1 MAGGPPANP
10 AALAPLA
17 FLGAAPDVS
26 VGPKQANQEQC
37 TPEDDDRNAL
47 VHDPNGDLFT
57 CRRFPDG
64 MKLGIVKVKLDR
76 EVNAYVVADSTTK
89 EAIVIDPGL
98 PVDKLVDQ
106 LKGFKVRY
114 IVATHCHP
122 GHVAGKDD
130 LKELT
135 GGLTALHSAD
145 AKQFL
150 RSADRYLLDGDELEF
165 GEFKLSVIHTPG
177 HTPGSVCYVVA
188 NHAFVGDTILAGGIG
203 KQTPETDLRRQM
215 MSIGTKLLRLPP
227 ATALYPGHGP
237 ATSLERELA
246 QNPIFR
252 GAGARA

>member
-1 MAGGPPANP
+1 
-10 AALAPLA
+10 
-17 FLGAAPDVS
+17 
-26 VGPKQANQEQC
+26 
-37 TPEDDDRNAL
+37 
-47 VHDPNGDLFT
+47 
-57 CRRFPDG
+57 

-76 EVNAYVVADSTTK
+76 EVNAYVITCSSTK

-98 PVDKLVDQ
+98 PADKLADQ
-106 LKGFKVRY
+106 VKDLKVRF

-122 GHVAGKDD
+122 GHVAGKDE

-135 GGLTALHSAD
+135 GGQTAIHPAD

-150 RSADRYLLDGDELEF
+150 RSADRYLIDGDELEF
-165 GEFKLSVIHTPG
+165 GEFKLSVLHTPG
-177 HTPGSVCYVVA
+177 HTPGSLCFVVA

-203 KQTPETDLRRQM
+203 KQTPETDIRRQM

-227 ATALYPGHGP
+227 TTALYPGHGP

-252 GAGARA
+252 GVGARA

>member
-1 MAGGPPANP
+1 
-10 AALAPLA
+10 
-17 FLGAAPDVS
+17 
-26 VGPKQANQEQC
+26 
-37 TPEDDDRNAL
+37 
-47 VHDPNGDLFT
+47 
-57 CRRFPDG
+57 

-106 LKGFKVRY
+106 VKGLKVRF

-135 GGLTALHSAD
+135 GGQTALHSAD

-237 ATSLERELA
+237 ATSLERELM